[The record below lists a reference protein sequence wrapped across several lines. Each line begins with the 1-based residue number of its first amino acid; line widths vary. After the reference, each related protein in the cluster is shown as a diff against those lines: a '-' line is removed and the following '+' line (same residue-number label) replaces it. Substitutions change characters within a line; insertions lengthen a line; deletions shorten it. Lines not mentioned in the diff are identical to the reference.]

1 MWRMQKGAHV
11 HLHLIRVW
19 IMLGLLS
26 GVQRMKITTLIV
38 ALNSLQWDIET
49 KKNLKNAEIDFY
61 GDVLSDVQEIL
72 NNIDQ

>member
-1 MWRMQKGAHV
+1 
-11 HLHLIRVW
+11 
-19 IMLGLLS
+19 
-26 GVQRMKITTLIV
+26 MKITTLIV

-49 KKNLKNAEIDFY
+49 FKKLKADDIDFY